1 MTKPPDSM
9 EISDFE
15 ILVIEDFV
23 RRVNARAE
31 RTIASTK
38 RVSGAHW
45 NAMLE
50 ELRLLK
56 EKRM

>member
-15 ILVIEDFV
+15 ILVIEEFV

-38 RVSGAHW
+38 RVSGAHR